1 MAHLMQTM
9 QLRSEC
15 LRSGKASAVKGACSM
30 DEQMMDE
37 NTLKRFFSDTIDLE
51 DCSNKTS
58 DYFPPVCVLGQWG
71 HCWGITSI
79 SLLCFASN

>member
-1 MAHLMQTM
+1 MVHLMQTM

-15 LRSGKASAVKGACSM
+15 LRSGKAPTVKGACSM

-58 DYFPPVCVLGQWG
+58 DYFPPVCVLGQWV
-71 HCWGITSI
+71 HC
-79 SLLCFASN
+79 